1 MLSNLQLSHSN
12 YKNSQK
18 VNRVSPLQKY
28 LADVSSGN
36 FSEDPCQLMA
46 VELLD
51 DLFHR
56 LISAENSNSLFIRFK
71 RVFKTNVDPEMGL
84 YFWGGVGRGKTY
96 LMDMFYDLLPTQRK
110 TRLHFHR
117 FMHQTHEKL
126 TENKGKRDPLLLI
139 ADELASKTNVI
150 CFDEFFVKDITDAM
164 ILGGLFE
171 ALFERGVS
179 LVATS
184 NIPPE
189 RLYWNGLQRER
200 FLPAID
206 LIQKHCKV
214 VNLDNGIDYRLR
226 TLEQADI
233 FHCPHDQEAIDN
245 LETSFSQLVT
255 EELERGTS
263 IEVEHR
269 LINTVRCGEGVIW
282 FSFAQICQTERS
294 QNDYIE
300 ISRCYQTVMVSE
312 IPQLESKD
320 DAAMRRF
327 ISLVDEFYER
337 HVNLMLTADVELE
350 ELYTGQRLAFE
361 FKRTLSRLLEMQS
374 HDYLALEHLA

>member
-1 MLSNLQLSHSN
+1 MNMKQNLLTP
-12 YKNSQK
+12 K
-18 VNRVSPLQKY
+18 QKY
-28 LADVSSGN
+28 AIDTQTDEYT
-36 FSEDPCQLMA
+36 EDPCQLQA

-56 LISAENSNSLFIRFK
+56 LVAADKPGSLLSRFCSIFTSK
-71 RVFKTNVDPEMGL
+71 KEPLKGI

-96 LMDMFYDLLPTQRK
+96 LMDMFFDLLPIK
-110 TRLHFHR
+110 NKMRLHFHR
-117 FMHQTHEKL
+117 FMHQTHEQL
-126 TENKGKRDPLLLI
+126 MEFKGQQDPLLLI
-139 ADELASKTNVI
+139 ADELASQTNVI

-171 ALFERGVS
+171 ALFARGVS

-200 FLPAID
+200 FVPAIK
-206 LIQKHCKV
+206 LIEQHCQI

-233 FHCPHDQEAIDN
+233 FHCPHDREAIDN
-245 LETSFSQLVT
+245 LNNSFDHLAT
-255 EELERGTS
+255 EEVAPNGV
-263 IEVEHR
+263 IEIEHR
-269 LINTVRCGEGVIW
+269 PVKTIRCAEGVIW
-282 FSFAQICQTERS
+282 FSFKEICQTARS
-294 QNDYIE
+294 QTDYIE
-300 ISRCYQTVMVSE
+300 LSRCYQTVMVSE
-312 IPQLESKD
+312 IPQLDAKD
-320 DAAMRRF
+320 DAATRRF

-337 HVNLMLTADVELE
+337 HVNLMITASVQLE
-350 ELYTGQRLAFE
+350 ELYVGQLLAFE
-361 FKRTLSRLLEMQS
+361 FKRTLSRLQEMQS

>member
-1 MLSNLQLSHSN
+1 M
-12 YKNSQK
+12 KQK
-18 VNRVSPLQKY
+18 SLTPKQKY
-28 LADVSSGN
+28 LLDIQTDN
-36 FSEDPCQLMA
+36 FTEDPCQLQA
-46 VELLD
+46 VEMLD
-51 DLFHR
+51 DLYHR
-56 LISAENSNSLFIRFK
+56 LMAAEKPLSLLSKLASFVSSEK
-71 RVFKTNVDPEMGL
+71 SPEKGI

-96 LMDMFYDLLPTQRK
+96 LMDMFFDLLPTHK
-110 TRLHFHR
+110 KMRLHFHR

-126 TENKGKRDPLLLI
+126 TEFKGQQDPLILI
-139 ADELASKTNVI
+139 ADELASQTNVI

-171 ALFERGVS
+171 ALFARGVS

-200 FLPAID
+200 FIPAIK
-206 LIQKHCKV
+206 LIEQHCLV

-233 FHCPHDQEAIDN
+233 FHCPHDEEAIAN
-245 LETSFSQLVT
+245 LNNSFDLLVT
-255 EELERGTS
+255 EEMPANS
-263 IEVEHR
+263 VIDIEHR
-269 LINTVRCGEGVIW
+269 PVKTVRCGEGVVW
-282 FSFAQICQTERS
+282 FTFNEICETARS

-312 IPQLESKD
+312 IPQLEAKD

-337 HVNLMLTADVELE
+337 HVNLMITAEVELE
-350 ELYTGQRLAFE
+350 ELYQGELLAFE